1 MLVARD
7 TMIFLL
13 QMIGQPFAKDTEQ
26 VDPG

>member
-13 QMIGQPFAKDTEQ
+13 QMTGQFFTKDTEQ